1 MNLEKISIGQVVK
14 NYKELCNLLDE
25 KIRTNTK
32 DKTPQLEEWSR
43 YFKYHKQGYTFI
55 IDEIY
60 TNPLPAPFRTDDV
73 YSAYIQVILC
83 NYLMQP
89 NNLKNNCSCLSTKRQ
104 LFEICGMVNS
114 CYINNDQKY
123 DIIEKFKTENDLS
136 YESAKWQVN
145 QLNQKVNSRL
155 TNILYR
161 SLTRLQKK
169 GYIIFFDHY
178 TISEKDIK
186 TNLNVVRDATDN
198 EISIYLSE
206 SNNLKDK
213 MGISYLNDYNSELFY
228 NALNNILLEKY
239 GWNSCYKQIKII
251 IAKGYMEK
259 AYQDSLNQ
267 LKEEIDKN
275 KKSVNSNVIEMFLKL
290 IDMEFEK
297 NIQEVDGK
305 RKEIA
310 DSMWGDVSE
319 SWIDDKHIKEKY
331 PNQKILNYDYTK
343 LQKELVDLF
352 IKLNHDETKLN

>member
-1 MNLEKISIGQVVK
+1 MNLNKIVVGQVIK
-14 NYKELCNLLDE
+14 NYKELCSLLEE

-43 YFKYHKQGYTFI
+43 YFKYHKQGNSFV

-60 TNPLPAPFRTDDV
+60 NNPLPEPFRTDDV

-83 NYLMQP
+83 NYLIQP
-89 NNLKNNCSCLSTKRQ
+89 ENLKNNCSCLLTKKQ
-104 LFEICGMVNS
+104 LFNLCGMVNNS
-114 CYINNDQKY
+114 YINDGQKH
-123 DIIEKFKTENDLS
+123 DIIEKFKKENDLS
-136 YESAKWQVN
+136 YESTKWQVN

-169 GYIIFFDHY
+169 RYIVYFDHY
-178 TISEKDIK
+178 TISEKDTK
-186 TNLNVVRDATDN
+186 TNSTVLRDTTDN

-206 SNNLKDK
+206 SNSLKDK
-213 MGISYLNDYNSELFY
+213 MGINYLNDYNSETFY
-228 NALNNILLEKY
+228 NTLNHMLLEKY
-239 GWNSCYKQIKII
+239 GWNSCFKQIKII

-259 AYQDSLNQ
+259 AYHDSLNQ

-275 KKSVNSNVIEMFLKL
+275 KKCVNSNVADMFLKL

-297 NIQEVDGK
+297 NRQEVNEK

-310 DSMWGDVSE
+310 NSIWGEVSE
-319 SWIDDKHIKEKY
+319 CWIDDKHVKEKY

-352 IKLNHDETKLN
+352 IKINNEDN